1 MARPAGQGE
10 HTKKR
15 IALRAKALFEQKGYS
30 AATMDEIREAAGASK
45 GSIYYHFKSK
55 DELFLY
61 ILELTMLEWVNKWST
76 IAAPLLT
83 ATDKL
88 YALAEHFAS
97 DFQNPL
103 IKAAEEFSG
112 SEAADPDVL
121 ARLLEITRIHYPI
134 FRQLLEDGMES
145 GEFARMDVDELMY
158 IVLGLMGGL
167 GVAYYELGAERIAPL
182 YRKSIEVLL
191 RGIRGSG
198 AGG

>member
-15 IALRAKALFEQKGYS
+15 IAMRAKALFEQKGYS

-55 DELFLY
+55 EEMFLY
-61 ILELTMLEWVNKWST
+61 ILELTMLDWIDKWAAIS
-76 IAAPLLT
+76 APLGT

-88 YALAEHFAS
+88 YALADHFAS

-103 IKAAEEFSG
+103 MKAAEEFGG
-112 SEAADPDVL
+112 SEAADPAVHE
-121 ARLLEITRIHYPI
+121 RLLELTRVHYPI

-145 GEFARMDVDELMY
+145 GEFERMDVGELMY

-167 GVAYYELGAERIAPL
+167 GVAYYELGAEQIAAL
-182 YRKSIEVLL
+182 YRRSIDILL
-191 RGIRGSG
+191 RGIRGVG
-198 AGG
+198 ADG

>member
-103 IKAAEEFSG
+103 MKAAEEFSG
-112 SEAADPDVL
+112 SETADPAVL

-145 GEFARMDVDELMY
+145 GQFARMDVDELMY

-167 GVAYYELGAERIAPL
+167 SVAYYELGAERIAPL
-182 YRKSIEVLL
+182 YRKSIDILL
-191 RGIRGSG
+191 RGIGTSG
-198 AGG
+198 AGS

>member
-15 IALRAKALFEQKGYS
+15 IALRAKALFEQKGYF

-55 DELFLY
+55 EELFLY
-61 ILELTMLEWVNKWST
+61 ILELTMLEWVDKWAEIS
-76 IAAPLLT
+76 APLRT

-103 IKAAEEFSG
+103 VKAAEEFGG
-112 SEAADPDVL
+112 SETADPAVL
-121 ARLLEITRIHYPI
+121 ARLMEITRVHYPI
-134 FRQLLEDGMES
+134 FRQLLEEGMKS
-145 GEFARMDVDELMY
+145 GEFERMDATELMY
-158 IVLGLMGGL
+158 VVIGLMGGL
-167 GVAYYELGAERIAPL
+167 GVAYYEVGAEEIAPL
-182 YRKSIEVLL
+182 YRKSIDILL
-191 RGIRGSG
+191 RGIRNPG